1 MLFDKH
7 SINVHYAGGWG
18 WELPISSGTE
28 NTVFVTKIP
37 TLNSAFILYKTL
49 FQHKKQQSS
58 PKHPVLLCCV
68 STTKKWERIFK

>member
-1 MLFDKH
+1 ML
-7 SINVHYAGGWG
+7 GGG
-18 WELPISSGTE
+18 GGNCLFPLAQRTQSLSPK
-28 NTVFVTKIP
+28 VP
-37 TLNSAFILYKTL
+37 TLNSTFILYKTL